1 MASQPPRIAFAGLGA
16 MGFGMAT
23 HLVNSGFSV
32 TGFDVYQPSLDRFIT
47 ENPSASAAETPREA
61 CQDAHFLIVM
71 VATSVQAT
79 PLLFDEQ
86 TGAVR
91 GLSENTTIIMCST
104 VAPAYI
110 AEIQQLLKSAGK
122 QRIRL
127 IDSPVSG
134 GAVRAAAGTL
144 SIFASGA
151 PDDVEHARPVLQ
163 CMSDANK
170 LYEIPGGLGGGSNA
184 KLIHQIFAGVHI
196 AMCSE
201 AMGLAALAGWDTKE
215 AFDFLSKGG
224 GSSWM
229 FENRVPPM
237 FDPDHAK
244 YSAVTIIA
252 KDVGIITS
260 TARAHAFPL
269 PVLGAAEQLYLT
281 AVSAGWGAE
290 DDCVLTRLFLPS
302 QPNLVATQ
310 AGHPSST
317 SSPPRISLQTI
328 EDLMV
333 GVHLAG
339 LAEAMRFC
347 TRLGV
352 DEGLMYDI
360 VTNAAGASKV
370 FVEFFEGI
378 RGEGWRLRGG
388 EVERVRE
395 RLKEAVEEI
404 YGLKYP
410 LWLGSAALMEMFRE
424 REAEAGW

>member
-134 GAVRAAAGTL
+134 GAVRAAVGTL

-151 PDDVEHARPVLQ
+151 PDDVEHARSVLQ

-237 FDPDHAK
+237 FDPDHVK

-252 KDVGIITS
+252 KDVVSSDSSFHLSAVYHTQRGRYELTVCWEQGIITS

-302 QPNLVATQ
+302 QPDLVATQ

-352 DEGLMYDI
+352 DEGL
-360 VTNAAGASKV
+360 
-370 FVEFFEGI
+370 
-378 RGEGWRLRGG
+378 
-388 EVERVRE
+388 
-395 RLKEAVEEI
+395 
-404 YGLKYP
+404 
-410 LWLGSAALMEMFRE
+410 
-424 REAEAGW
+424 